1 MGFVDADAVT
11 DEELI
16 FQQFINDES
25 DQEDADDDSSD
36 SDNERDA
43 RTRARWGNVAH
54 TSRIN
59 HPLMCTRRPSALAN
73 LIRPVGTGVLFCCV
87 PREMSFHGHD
97 SFADNVAL
105 APAADSDDDTGGAV
119 DVDSGGERA
128 HGDGVPSSETARK
141 RPTAALAAAGK
152 GPASTDEV

>member
-1 MGFVDADAVT
+1 
-11 DEELI
+11 
-16 FQQFINDES
+16 
-25 DQEDADDDSSD
+25 
-36 SDNERDA
+36 
-43 RTRARWGNVAH
+43 
-54 TSRIN
+54 
-59 HPLMCTRRPSALAN
+59 
-73 LIRPVGTGVLFCCV
+73 
-87 PREMSFHGHD
+87 MSFHGHD

-152 GPASTDEV
+152 EAIIERAAKALEERNDARHLPGVPSAKTPNKRYPTMLPVKKRPQQRENDDLHVQRVPVR